1 MKKGVSIALV
11 ILLLA
16 AMFNFSVAVHFCGGK
31 VAASKVSLTG
41 KLASCGMEGS
51 EKRLPLS
58 GTTFTTF
65 CCDDNVTYCGTSNNY
80 TPPFTFLQ
88 DPYQN
93 TLQFLSIQTGLP
105 VYPTTLLKSL
115 YADAS
120 PPWELMSTDV
130 DLSDI
135 CIFRI

>member
-11 ILLLA
+11 LLLLT

-58 GTTFTTF
+58 GTTFTAY
-65 CCDDNVTYCGTSNNY
+65 CCDDIVTFCGTDNNY
-80 TPPFTFLQ
+80 TSSFSFVQ
-88 DPYQN
+88 DSFQYN
-93 TLQFLSIQTGLP
+93 FQFNSIVAGYP
-105 VYPTTLLKSL
+105 VYSQESINAQYT
-115 YADAS
+115 DAS
-120 PPWELMSTDV
+120 PPWALMSTDV
-130 DLSDI
+130 DLSEI